1 MPKDE
6 AKDDAD
12 FICFYR
18 PSPTSSLHREA
29 DRGDAEA
36 QAELGRLYFEGRA
49 KSARDTEY
57 ESGLVVGSY
66 TPAVEQDL
74 TAAVKWLRKAANQ
87 GHADAKRL
95 LETVLAKAKGV
106 H

>member
-36 QAELGRLYFEGRA
+36 QAELGRLYFEGRPE
-49 KSARDTEY
+49 SARNTKY
-57 ESGLVVGSY
+57 ETGLLVGSY
-66 TPAVEQDL
+66 TPAVEQNL
-74 TAAVKWLRKAANQ
+74 TAAVKWLRRAADQ

>member
-18 PSPTSSLHREA
+18 PSPRSSLHREA

-36 QAELGRLYFEGRA
+36 QAELGRLYFEGRP
-49 KSARDTEY
+49 KSAVDAKY

-66 TPAVEQDL
+66 TPPVEQDL
-74 TAAVKWLRKAANQ
+74 TAAVKWLRKAADQ

-95 LETVLAKAKGV
+95 IETVLAKAKGV

>member
-1 MPKDE
+1 MPKD
-6 AKDDAD
+6 DAE

-36 QAELGRLYFEGRA
+36 QAELGRLYFEGRP
-49 KSARDTEY
+49 KSARDRKY
-57 ESGLVVGSY
+57 DNGLVVGSY
-66 TPAVEQDL
+66 TPPVEQDL
-74 TAAVKWLRKAANQ
+74 IAAVKWLRKAANQ